1 MSLADFS
8 TVKANSAASGEL
20 CLALQQ
26 MQTGEDTK
34 GKKRGGARRRYL
46 TAIYLHVGSA
56 PHPLNVLTKGRALK
70 VS

>member
-26 MQTGEDTK
+26 MQTGEDAK
-34 GKKRGGARRRYL
+34 GEKKEVEPGGVISRQF
-46 TAIYLHVGSA
+46 IYMSVV
-56 PHPLNVLTKGRALK
+56 PPTPLMC
-70 VS
+70 

>member
-34 GKKRGGARRRYL
+34 GREVWGGEGGNRW
-46 TAIYLHVGSA
+46 S
-56 PHPLNVLTKGRALK
+56 PEAL
-70 VS
+70 SHSNSSTCR